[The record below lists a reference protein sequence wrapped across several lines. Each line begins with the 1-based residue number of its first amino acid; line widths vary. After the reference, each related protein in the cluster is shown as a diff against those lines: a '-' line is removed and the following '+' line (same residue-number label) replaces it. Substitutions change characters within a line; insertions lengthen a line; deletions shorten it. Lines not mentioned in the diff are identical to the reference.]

1 MKAFT
6 FRLETL
12 LQLREMSKEKAM
24 KNYALAISKRE
35 NAEIDLKNAVQSLE
49 ILNKDIIVK
58 RATGFSGHE
67 QENFNQSINRTKG
80 EIIDFNSKLAE
91 SKNIESANRKM
102 YLEADSNCKSLL
114 KLKQNKRSEHLKTEE
129 KKEETELEDII
140 GARFVFNKASY

>member
-12 LQLREMSKEKAM
+12 LHLREMSKDKAM

-35 NAEIDLKNAVQSLE
+35 NAEIDLKTAVQNLE
-49 ILNKDIIVK
+49 ILNQDIIVK
-58 RATGFSGHE
+58 RTSGFSGHE
-67 QENFNQSINRTKG
+67 QENFNLSINRTKG

-91 SKNIESANRKM
+91 SKNIESGNRKI

-114 KLKQNKRSEHLKTEE
+114 KLKQKKRIEHLKTEE

-140 GARFVFNKASY
+140 GARFVFNKTSY

>member
-1 MKAFT
+1 MKPMA
-6 FRLETL
+6 L
-12 LQLREMSKEKAM
+12 L
-24 KNYALAISKRE
+24 LAIATLCTGLSGCSS
-35 NAEIDLKNAVQSLE
+35 NPGVASLGADQYM
-49 ILNKDIIVK
+49 IS
-58 RATGFSGHE
+58 RQAATGFSGHE

-129 KKEETELEDII
+129 KKEETELENII
-140 GARFVFNKASY
+140 GARFVFNKTSY